1 MVNCLNTYK
10 HSLLKIFRV
19 YFNIKGRVGSFS
31 SAKQKKEKILKQS
44 RLTIAIFVALF
55 LGVLVGWAFPAFA
68 VKLHVLAE
76 IFLRMIKMIIAP
88 LLFATLVVGIAGHG
102 DVKSL
107 GRLGIK
113 TIAYFEV
120 VTTLALFIGLGFANL
135 FKPGIGMGHIAS
147 DQTGLNRIVQM
158 ASTTHHNSFG
168 ELLLSLCPTSIFQ
181 AMADGNLLQIVV
193 FCIFFALAICAVGK
207 KAQPVVDI
215 LNSVASVMFKFTEY
229 VMLFA
234 PMGIFGAIAYT
245 VGSNGIAIL
254 FNYGKIILSLYT
266 ALAVFVT
273 VVLIIACKI
282 VKISVRGLIKAIQEP
297 ALLTF
302 TTASSEAALPK
313 AMTIMEKFG
322 VPKSIVGFVMPTGY
336 TFNLDGST
344 LYLAMAVLFSTQLVG
359 IDMTI
364 EQQLVVMFALML
376 TSKGVA
382 GVPRASI
389 IVLAGT
395 LTSFNIPIVGVAV
408 LLGIDQILDM
418 GRTAVN
424 LIGNCVATVVI
435 ARWENAF
442 DYNKMADFIKMKNLK
457 TNTLTKIKHDVS
469 FQKDFVGDKSEIEI
483 KA

>member
-1 MVNCLNTYK
+1 M
-10 HSLLKIFRV
+10 
-19 YFNIKGRVGSFS
+19 
-31 SAKQKKEKILKQS
+31 KQS

-55 LGVLVGWAFPAFA
+55 LGVLVGWACPAFA

-442 DYNKMADFIKMKNLK
+442 DYNKMADFIKMRNLK

>member
-1 MVNCLNTYK
+1 MG
-10 HSLLKIFRV
+10 
-19 YFNIKGRVGSFS
+19 NI
-31 SAKQKKEKILKQS
+31 
-44 RLTIAIFVALF
+44 
-55 LGVLVGWAFPAFA
+55 
-68 VKLHVLAE
+68 
-76 IFLRMIKMIIAP
+76 
-88 LLFATLVVGIAGHG
+88 AT
-102 DVKSL
+102 S
-107 GRLGIK
+107 
-113 TIAYFEV
+113 
-120 VTTLALFIGLGFANL
+120 
-135 FKPGIGMGHIAS
+135 
-147 DQTGLNRIVQM
+147 QTGLTRIVEM

-168 ELLLSLCPTSIFQ
+168 ELLLGLCPTSIFQ

-215 LNSVASVMFKFTEY
+215 LNSVASIMFKFTEY
-229 VMLFA
+229 VMFFA
-234 PMGIFGAIAYT
+234 PVGIFGAIAYT

-254 FNYGKIILSLYT
+254 FNYGKIILSLYV
-266 ALAVFVT
+266 ALAVFVAL
-273 VVLIIACKI
+273 VLIIACRI
-282 VKISVRGLIKAIQEP
+282 VGISVIELVKAIQEP

-313 AMTIMEKFG
+313 AMSIMENFG

-344 LYLAMAVLFSTQLVG
+344 LYLAMAVIFSTQLVG
-359 IDMTI
+359 INLSI

-382 GVPRASI
+382 GVPRAAI

-395 LTSFNIPIVGVAV
+395 LTSFGIPIVGVAV

-442 DYNKMADFIKMKNLK
+442 DYDKMNNFIETSK
-457 TNTLTKIKHDVS
+457 
-469 FQKDFVGDKSEIEI
+469 E
-483 KA
+483 A

>member
-1 MVNCLNTYK
+1 MKN
-10 HSLLKIFRV
+10 
-19 YFNIKGRVGSFS
+19 
-31 SAKQKKEKILKQS
+31 S

-55 LGVLVGWAFPAFA
+55 LGIFVGWAYPAFA
-68 VKLHVLAE
+68 LKTHVLAE
-76 IFLRMIKMIIAP
+76 VFLRMVKMIIAP

-113 TIAYFEV
+113 TVVYFEV
-120 VTTLALFIGLGFANL
+120 VTTFALIIGLGFANL
-135 FKPGIGMGHIAS
+135 FKPGEGMIDFVTKNIGFGEII
-147 DQTGLNRIVQM
+147 NM
-158 ASTTHHNSFG
+158 ASSNPQSSFG
-168 ELLLSLCPTSIFQ
+168 QMFLSLFPTSIFQ

-193 FCIFFALAICAVGK
+193 FSLFFALAICAVGK

-215 LNSVASVMFKFTEY
+215 LNSVSKIMFKFTEY
-229 VMLFA
+229 VMFFA
-234 PMGIFGAIAYT
+234 PVGIFGAIAYT
-245 VGSNGIAIL
+245 VGTNGIDIMV
-254 FNYGKIILSLYT
+254 NYGKVILALYT
-266 ALAVFVT
+266 ALAVFVLL
-273 VVLIIACKI
+273 VLFIACRL
-282 VKISVRGLIKAIQEP
+282 VHISFGGLIKAIQEP

-313 AMTIMEKFG
+313 AMSIMEKFG

-359 IDMTI
+359 INLSI
-364 EQQLVVMFALML
+364 EQQLVLMFALML

-382 GVPRASI
+382 GVPRASL

-395 LTSFNIPIVGVAV
+395 LTSFNIPILGVAI

-435 ARWENAF
+435 ARWENVF
-442 DYNKMADFIKMKNLK
+442 DYNKMNDFLKLKNIK
-457 TNTLTKIKHDVS
+457 TNTLGKTNSDVS
-469 FQKDFVGDKSEIEI
+469 FDSDFNKNNI
-483 KA
+483 

>member
-1 MVNCLNTYK
+1 M
-10 HSLLKIFRV
+10 
-19 YFNIKGRVGSFS
+19 
-31 SAKQKKEKILKQS
+31 KQS

-55 LGVLVGWAFPAFA
+55 LGVLVGWAFAAFA

-442 DYNKMADFIKMKNLK
+442 DYNKMADFIKMRNLK